1 MVMLDYSKIFFLF
14 WLENLPSSPK
24 TCWKNTNHD
33 SFTHTHTKSE
43 TDDSHDHEK
52 IDDIG
57 NDHADDDNL
66 KIKPPVSLKLKLI
79 QVGKTVQ
86 S

>member
-1 MVMLDYSKIFFLF
+1 M
-14 WLENLPSSPK
+14 
-24 TCWKNTNHD
+24 NHD
-33 SFTHTHTKSE
+33 AFTPTKSE

-57 NDHADDDNL
+57 NDHADDDDL

>member
-1 MVMLDYSKIFFLF
+1 M
-14 WLENLPSSPK
+14 
-24 TCWKNTNHD
+24 
-33 SFTHTHTKSE
+33 THSHTPTKSE

-57 NDHADDDNL
+57 NDHADDDDL

-86 S
+86 SWNKFVNDQYNLKSSP